1 MAADVTWTES
11 ASADLE
17 AALRFGFGR
26 DPVAATTFRDRIN
39 ETARKLAHMPHIGP
53 VYDRVEGGRTREVIC
68 TPYRLFYRVSEDGT
82 SVEILRLWPGS
93 RREPR
98 F

>member
-1 MAADVTWTES
+1 
-11 ASADLE
+11 
-17 AALRFGFGR
+17 
-26 DPVAATTFRDRIN
+26 
-39 ETARKLAHMPHIGP
+39 MPHIGP